1 MSFLGTWMWFSG
13 RESAVEP
20 YCPGSSPAQTGRPYF
35 FTGKTGRPMSHLA
48 FFPRGGWVGVF
59 LRHMPNGRGGVVFGF
74 FSGPGGW
81 ASSFCRQKPGGR
93 GWAPGHAR
101 PCRRSCSPLH
111 ILQSSDFG
119 LDLLGWHG
127 ATSGL
132 NQQDY
137 FDAMIYA
144 VDVYN

>member
-1 MSFLGTWMWFSG
+1 MNSSAKTISG
-13 RESAVEP
+13 IA
-20 YCPGSSPAQTGRPYF
+20 
-35 FTGKTGRPMSHLA
+35 
-48 FFPRGGWVGVF
+48 
-59 LRHMPNGRGGVVFGF
+59 
-74 FSGPGGW
+74 
-81 ASSFCRQKPGGR
+81 
-93 GWAPGHAR
+93 
-101 PCRRSCSPLH
+101 SPLH

-119 LDLLGWHG
+119 LHFLGWHG